1 MNMTLGFTLITYIYL
16 SLLIKY
22 YRIYS
27 GINDKVLF
35 AHGIS
40 RVAVFFSLKGGTNGK
55 LNFRLIILV
64 ITHE

>member
-40 RVAVFFSLKGGTNGK
+40 RVAVFS
-55 LNFRLIILV
+55 
-64 ITHE
+64 H